1 MIDPW
6 KTWREQ
12 NQKLWTELA
21 TAQFNA
27 ITTVSKRM
35 VIILDRSTPRARRRA
50 DRESRTMVTEKIRA
64 ANRGMIAAAQTAA
77 RIDPRDVRD
86 LSDAAA
92 AVTRVG
98 RAFLAPAFRRVARN
112 TERI

>member
-12 NQKLWTELA
+12 NWKLWSELA

-27 ITTVSKRM
+27 ITTISKRM
-35 VIILDRSTPRARRRA
+35 SILFDTSTPRARRRA

-77 RIDPRDVRD
+77 RTDPNDVRD
-86 LSDAAA
+86 LPDAAA
-92 AVTRVG
+92 AATRVG
-98 RAFLAPAFRRVARN
+98 RAFLAPAFRRVGRN
-112 TERI
+112 AERL